1 MAPPRAPC
9 STPPMRRCT
18 MPSASPEA
26 GSTRR
31 GRSTPPPLFKP
42 GVEPLYILTR
52 RTLRF
57 FTLALFTA
65 LLALAGC
72 QTAPPKGL
80 SSAQIAVL
88 KQQGFEL
95 TDEGWAFGLSGKVLF
110 GSDLEVL
117 NKESHDIVERIA
129 KALLGVGSRRVRVND
144 HADAAGYQTDIEQHR
159 NLGANSV

>member
-1 MAPPRAPC
+1 MPP
-9 STPPMRRCT
+9 TLRCT
-18 MPSASPEA
+18 MPNALPEA
-26 GSTRR
+26 GNTRR
-31 GRSTPPPLFKP
+31 SRSTPPSLFKP
-42 GVEPLYILTR
+42 GVEPLHTLTR
-52 RTLRF
+52 HTLRF

-65 LLALAGC
+65 LLALTGC

-80 SSAQIAVL
+80 NAAQIAVL

-129 KALLGVGSRRVRVND
+129 KALLGVGIQRVRVD
-144 HADAAGYQTDIEQHR
+144 G
-159 NLGANSV
+159 